1 MIEINLLPG
10 ARKSKRSRTATVD
23 VRALFGEVLARVR
36 DPYLIGAIAGV
47 LVGVLATAG
56 MWLYQGRQLS
66 TLEEREQLALQDSTR
81 YAAVIAQRSAAEA
94 ARDSIERQI
103 TVIKSIDGARYV
115 WPHVM
120 EEISRSLPPYTWLKS
135 VRQTSALSTLS
146 PEVEAEIA
154 AGDEPA
160 RGKRPS
166 KPAVEADSAALAAMT
181 LRFRIVGQTVDY
193 QALTRFMKQLEAS
206 PFIEHVN
213 LTKTELVMAQPT
225 NKEATEFT
233 LDMQVQKPDSAA
245 IRRVLV
251 SMVR

>member
-23 VRALFGEVLARVR
+23 VRALFGEVLARIR

-47 LVGVLATAG
+47 AAGVLATLG

-66 TLEEREQLALQDSTR
+66 TLEEREQMALQDSTR
-81 YAAVIAQRSAAEA
+81 YAAVIAQRSAATA

-103 TVIKSIDGARYV
+103 VVIKAIDGARYV

-120 EEISRSLPPYTWLKS
+120 EEINRALPPYTWLKS
-135 VRQTSALSTLS
+135 VKQTSALSTLS
-146 PEVEAEIA
+146 PEVEAEYA
-154 AGDEPA
+154 AGDEPV
-160 RGKRPS
+160 RGKGRP
-166 KPAVEADSAALAAMT
+166 AAAAEADSAALAAMT
-181 LRFRIVGQTVDY
+181 LTFRIVGQTVDY

-251 SMVR
+251 NMVK